1 MPDRQQGG
9 WWAWLAG
16 IGRGRAAVILRQG
29 PIPAHVAFIMDG
41 NRRFAA
47 SRGSDRAYGHRVG
60 FDRVRSLASN
70 LSRHCPDHCL
80 LSNPDLQLVD
90 ALEWCTELG
99 VSHVSAFAFGVE
111 NFKRTAEE
119 IDTIMQLAEEKL
131 RGLAQVSHGSCARL
145 HCCYCIGI
153 GTACAQA

>member
-70 LSRHCPDHCL
+70 LCRHCPRPL
-80 LSNPDLQLVD
+80 L
-90 ALEWCTELG
+90 TEH
-99 VSHVSAFAFGVE
+99 S
-111 NFKRTAEE
+111 
-119 IDTIMQLAEEKL
+119 
-131 RGLAQVSHGSCARL
+131 
-145 HCCYCIGI
+145 
-153 GTACAQA
+153 